1 MKLWK
6 RAGKAEN
13 SPATAEAAVL
23 NQNELANSSSTD
35 GTPNVSQEEIQ
46 ETFKEHYPLLLPFSY
61 AAIVEDEKSELKY
74 SILEPTLTELD
85 NKWVNEIKSILW
97 DELSVN
103 TKGFKNKE
111 DADEFLKLKILE
123 TSLKYKINV
132 DANTL
137 GKYQYF
143 IARDFLGFG
152 KIDGIMRDENI
163 EDVSC
168 DGMNSP
174 VFVWHRKYESIPSN
188 IKFETQQKN

>member
-1 MKLWK
+1 
-6 RAGKAEN
+6 
-13 SPATAEAAVL
+13 
-23 NQNELANSSSTD
+23 
-35 GTPNVSQEEIQ
+35 
-46 ETFKEHYPLLLPFSY
+46 LLPFSY

-123 TSLKYKINV
+123 SSLKYKINV

-168 DGMNSP
+168 DGMGSP

-188 IKFETQQKN
+188 IQFESRRTRKFVFKPAYLCGRHISIAQPTRRHPPDGSQAVTYGTDNPQSDQ